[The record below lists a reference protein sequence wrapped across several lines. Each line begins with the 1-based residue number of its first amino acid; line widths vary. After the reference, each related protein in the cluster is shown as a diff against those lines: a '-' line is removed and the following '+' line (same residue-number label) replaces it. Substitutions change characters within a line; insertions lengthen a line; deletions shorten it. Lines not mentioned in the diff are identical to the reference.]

1 MIRNIPTAISLKFGA
16 AVKVDRIKDL
26 LEDLLNLAK
35 KQVLVGVPESTD
47 AREDSPI
54 GNAALAYIHDQGSP
68 LANIPQREFM
78 RPGIRNAQERIN
90 KELFQVAKAYLDD
103 DEAKIDLHLHKA
115 GLIAV
120 SSIKSVINE
129 GEGFAPLKRGTTLA
143 RLRQRKAAKKWEKE
157 KREATM
163 ETMHPLVNTGE
174 LRNSIVYSI
183 EEKE

>member
-78 RPGIRNAQERIN
+78 RPGIRKAQEKIN
-90 KELFQVAKAYLDD
+90 KELFQVAKAYLEE
-103 DEAKIDLHLHKA
+103 DEANVDLHLHKA
-115 GLIAV
+115 GLIAA
-120 SSIKSVINE
+120 SSIKSVLNE

-143 RLRQRKAAKKWEKE
+143 RLRQRKAAKKWDKE

-163 ETMHPLVNTGE
+163 GAMHPLVNTGE
-174 LRNSIVYSI
+174 LRGAITYVV
-183 EEKE
+183 EDRK